1 MIKIIDGKRYNC
13 DTATELGHYWNGLS
27 NSDFRHLSETLYV
40 TKKGNYFLYGSGGAM
55 TKYSKSCGNA
65 SCGGKDI
72 VPLTK
77 KEAFEWCC
85 NYSTAEQ
92 TEKLFP
98 DMIDDA

>member
-13 DTATELGHYWNGLS
+13 DTATELEHYCNGLS
-27 NSDFRHLSETLYV
+27 KTDFNYLSETLYV
-40 TKKGNYFLYGSGGAM
+40 TKKGNYFLYGSGGPK
-55 TKYSKSCGNA
+55 TKYSKSCGTA
-65 SCGGKDI
+65 SCGSRDI
-72 VPLTK
+72 IPLTK

-85 NYSTAEQ
+85 DFCTAEQ